1 MQYYYTKNGQT
12 VGPMTRQDLDAR
24 VADGTITAQSHVFKK
39 GYTAWVRYHELV
51 KNEQPAVQPAPA
63 QAAPVQA
70 APVQPVSAPVAQIQ
84 AAPQPAAQV
93 YAAYA
98 GAAMVKTNKGS
109 FLNYNKWVDGMFARI
124 CKLPRW
130 VATDEK
136 DLHDKIS
143 RIPSLTAFVSWVV
156 LVLCSLGMMEPE
168 MILGALFGGALFQ
181 YVVYL
186 VCCMLASL
194 LKGPRVVV
202 SSMAGPRLLGF
213 LAFLGSLSCLFY
225 AGYSVYQEVYAGI
238 VLYLALTFANIVLMF
253 VCFNADKLIV
263 TVKPEESNP
272 GRDFNNLLKFIL
284 RGLVTVQYLL
294 TPILMVAS
302 AISFIIV
309 QIQIARVK
317 DKLEGLGLMD
327 AMYGIRSLIR
337 QLDAMGEMAL
347 YFSVGTP
354 IILWL
359 SYSMISYLLDLLDGI
374 FSLNIR
380 SKKEKAQD

>member
-1 MQYYYTKNGQT
+1 
-12 VGPMTRQDLDAR
+12 
-24 VADGTITAQSHVFKK
+24 
-39 GYTAWVRYHELV
+39 
-51 KNEQPAVQPAPA
+51 
-63 QAAPVQA
+63 
-70 APVQPVSAPVAQIQ
+70 
-84 AAPQPAAQV
+84 
-93 YAAYA
+93 
-98 GAAMVKTNKGS
+98 
-109 FLNYNKWVDGMFARI
+109 
-124 CKLPRW
+124 
-130 VATDEK
+130 
-136 DLHDKIS
+136 
-143 RIPSLTAFVSWVV
+143 
-156 LVLCSLGMMEPE
+156 
-168 MILGALFGGALFQ
+168 
-181 YVVYL
+181 
-186 VCCMLASL
+186 
-194 LKGPRVVV
+194 
-202 SSMAGPRLLGF
+202 
-213 LAFLGSLSCLFY
+213 
-225 AGYSVYQEVYAGI
+225 
-238 VLYLALTFANIVLMF
+238 MF

-284 RGLVTVQYLL
+284 RCLVTVQYLL